1 MVRRKF
7 RESKYLDDF
16 DVTSADHFSLTG
28 ELLDDS
34 LCDFNFTAV
43 DNYAKYKN
51 DLVQSGFYGSKKL
64 ELIFMTND
72 ERIKFHSVE
81 AKTIAEIKVEIQ
93 RITQEMPNKDTALAY
108 DNYLKSKNLKK
119 HNYVELFYEVKR
131 ELEEQIAAVEQEEDE
146 IEGDQ

>member
-1 MVRRKF
+1 
-7 RESKYLDDF
+7 
-16 DVTSADHFSLTG
+16 
-28 ELLDDS
+28 
-34 LCDFNFTAV
+34 
-43 DNYAKYKN
+43 
-51 DLVQSGFYGSKKL
+51 
-64 ELIFMTND
+64 MTND

-131 ELEEQIAAVEQEEDE
+131 ELEEQIAAVEQEEDA